1 MYSMVDCYADMG
13 QIGQEVSTTKFILIF
28 LLNKDF
34 IREQFP
40 IFLELLVCILYQTI
54 VQIRVYT
61 IVQHPGF
68 SSY

>member
-40 IFLELLVCILYQTI
+40 TFLELLVCFLYQTI
-54 VQIRVYT
+54 A
-61 IVQHPGF
+61 
-68 SSY
+68 